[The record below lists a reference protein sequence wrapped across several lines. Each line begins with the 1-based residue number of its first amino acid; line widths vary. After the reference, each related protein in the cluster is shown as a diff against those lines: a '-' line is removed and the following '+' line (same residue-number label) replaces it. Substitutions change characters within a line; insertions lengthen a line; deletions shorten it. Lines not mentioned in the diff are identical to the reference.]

1 MGRISLRGRRRSRGQ
16 ALLEFALVLPIFLL
30 IVFGIIDIGRYVY
43 LTNAFNEGA
52 REGARYGSVEQWQ
65 YACPASVVTQT
76 RFACTAAVALGRIA
90 GAPAYV
96 STPTVTCYSKGGDA
110 STAVAS
116 AACRAGY
123 MLAGHGLHAD
133 LPGQPAVPFPDSGH
147 RPAARQSGD
156 LWPGIGRRPVTS
168 HPSSTQTAKGIT
180 P

>member
-1 MGRISLRGRRRSRGQ
+1 MARISLRGRRRSRGQ

-65 YACPASVVTQT
+65 YGCPASVVTQT
-76 RFACTAAVALGRIA
+76 RFACTAAVALGRVA

-96 STPTVTCYSKGGDA
+96 STPTVTCYSKGGDS

-123 MLAGHGLHAD
+123 MLQVTVSTPTSPANQQFHFLT
-133 LPGQPAVPFPDSGH
+133 PVIGQLLGSPTISGQ
-147 RPAARQSGD
+147 ASVVVQ
-156 LWPGIGRRPVTS
+156 
-168 HPSSTQTAKGIT
+168 
-180 P
+180 

>member
-1 MGRISLRGRRRSRGQ
+1 MRRIKLRGRNRSRGQ

-65 YACPASVVTQT
+65 YDCPASVPVASQT
-76 RFACTAAVALGRIA
+76 RFACTAAVALGRVA

-96 STPTVTCYSKGGDA
+96 STPTVTCYSKGDDA
-110 STAVAS
+110 TSAVSS

-123 MLAGHGLHAD
+123 MLQVTVSTPTSPANQQFHFLT
-133 LPGQPAVPFPDSGH
+133 PVIGQLLGSPTISGQ
-147 RPAARQSGD
+147 ASVVVQ
-156 LWPGIGRRPVTS
+156 
-168 HPSSTQTAKGIT
+168 
-180 P
+180 